1 MIDVDSLCP
10 CTSGDSYKSCCRR
23 FHRGV
28 PVENALELMRSRF
41 SAYALNLPEYI
52 VETTHPASPEFS
64 SNLFSWKRKLSRF
77 CQSSQFKKLD
87 ILEFKERNSLATV
100 TFVAYIYQGEHD
112 VTFTEKSFFEK
123 IRGRWLYRGGQL
135 EEGRSPN
142 MVTVGQLRLL
152 PLAYYGEPILHKKA
166 EEVSEITPDVKQLI
180 EEMIETMDV
189 ADGIGLAAPQVHH
202 SIRLFLIRTPIET
215 PEGGYELGDIEV
227 FINPVIT
234 RRSEETWTHA
244 EGCLSIPNIREE
256 VTRPTQIDVE
266 YTNLEGVRVTKSFAG
281 MGARVVLHEYD
292 HIEGVLFIDRIDQ
305 ERRKALEPS
314 LKEICQRIHG
324 ERPL

>member
-1 MIDVDSLCP
+1 MIEVDSPCP
-10 CTSGDSYKSCCRR
+10 CTSGDPYKSCCRR

-28 PVENALELMRSRF
+28 PVENALQLMRSRF

-77 CQSSQFKKLD
+77 CQSSDFKKLD
-87 ILEFKERNSLATV
+87 ILEFKEKNSLATV
-100 TFVAYIYQGEHD
+100 TFVAYVYQGEHD

-135 EEGRSPN
+135 AEGRSPN

-152 PLAYYGEPILHKKA
+152 PLAYYGEPILQKKA
-166 EEVSEITPDVKQLI
+166 EEITEITPELKQLV
-180 EEMIETMDV
+180 EEMVETMDV

-202 SIRLFLIRTPIET
+202 SIRLFMIRTPIET
-215 PEGGYELGDIEV
+215 ADGGYELGDVEV

-234 RRSEETWTHA
+234 QQSNEMWTHA
-244 EGCLSIPNIREE
+244 EACLSIPNIRAE
-256 VTRPTQIDVE
+256 VDRPSEIVVE
-266 YTNLEGVRVTKSFAG
+266 YTNMKGERLTKSFSG

-292 HIEGVLFIDRIDQ
+292 HIEGVLFIDRLDA
-305 ERRKALEPS
+305 EVRKAVEPA
-314 LKEICQRIHG
+314 LQQIQERIHG
-324 ERPL
+324 DRPL